1 MIKLEQV
8 LVKDERVAQQAEEQA
23 EYSLVL
29 VLKEL
34 REEKAEKEKQ
44 KRSRRSW
51 KKLQDKAKYNAKY
64 LEELA
69 SVDQARNKGVYRNY
83 GVL

>member
-1 MIKLEQV
+1 MEQV
-8 LVKDERVAQQAEEQA
+8 LVKNENLEQQSERQAD
-23 EYSLVL
+23 YSLVL

-44 KRSRRSW
+44 KRSKRSW
-51 KKLQDKAKYNAKY
+51 KKLQEKAKYNAKY

>member
-8 LVKDERVAQQAEEQA
+8 LVKRNNLEQNADQEA

-34 REEKAEKEKQ
+34 REENLEQEKQ
-44 KRSRRSW
+44 KRSKRSW
-51 KKLQDKAKYNAKY
+51 KKLLEKAKYNAKY
-64 LEELA
+64 LEELS